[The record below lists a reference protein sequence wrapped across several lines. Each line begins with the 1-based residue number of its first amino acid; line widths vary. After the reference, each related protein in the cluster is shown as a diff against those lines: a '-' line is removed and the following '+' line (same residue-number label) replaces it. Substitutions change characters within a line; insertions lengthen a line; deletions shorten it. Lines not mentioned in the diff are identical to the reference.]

1 MEICSSE
8 FLSENQEFENSTLFQ
23 NIIPLI
29 FVPLGNNQ
37 KRSFIVNLG
46 RTVLN
51 WSNQSGL
58 VFQKLEFGRWVDSKF
73 EFRPIES
80 FWYT

>member
-1 MEICSSE
+1 MEICSSV
-8 FLSENQEFENSTLFQ
+8 FLSETQDFENLPLFQ
-23 NIIPLI
+23 DIIPLV
-29 FVPLGNNQ
+29 FVPVGNNQ

-46 RTVLN
+46 RNDLN
-51 WSNQSGL
+51 WRNQSGL
-58 VFQKLEFGRWVDSKF
+58 VFQKVEFGLWDVSKF